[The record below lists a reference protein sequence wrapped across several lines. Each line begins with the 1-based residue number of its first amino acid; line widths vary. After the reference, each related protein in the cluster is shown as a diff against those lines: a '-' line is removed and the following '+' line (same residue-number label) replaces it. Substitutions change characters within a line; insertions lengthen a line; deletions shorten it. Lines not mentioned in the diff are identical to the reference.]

1 MFSDLQKLLNRLP
14 SQPRSVKTFIGISL
28 DFACS
33 IFSVWVAY
41 YLRLG
46 DFVSL
51 SERGSSALILSIL
64 IAFPIFYFFGLY
76 KTIFRYSGINSLLT
90 VSRAMFSYSIIYTL
104 LISFIGIRGIP
115 RTLGIIQPLL
125 LLVLIC
131 SWRLLVRYILR
142 KLNNDH
148 YAKNDVVNALVYGAG
163 KAGRQLVRAMQENTD
178 ISLKGFIDDD
188 LSQQGCKIDGKLIYP
203 PDDISKLILKKDI
216 SLILL
221 ALPSIP
227 KKQRTKIIRNL
238 TKYKIAIRSIPEIS
252 EIAKGERLITEFV
265 DLDIDDLIDR
275 VEVEPFQSL
284 MKKNI
289 FQKTILVTGSGG
301 SIGSELCRQIIR
313 FKPKILLLVEIS
325 EYALY
330 TVHYELEQLKSSEI
344 EILPLIGSVQDKR
357 RMEEIISIWKPA
369 TIYHA
374 AAYKHVPIVE
384 YNLIEGLKNNV
395 LGTFELAK
403 LASINKVSNFVFIS
417 TDKAVRPTNIMGATK
432 RLAELCLQALNKKYN
447 QSNIENKKTKFS
459 IVRFGNVLDSSGSVI
474 PKFRDQIK
482 KGGPLTLTHQ
492 EITRYFM
499 TITEAAQLVIQAG
512 ALAKGGDVFIL
523 DMGQPVKIYDL
534 AVRMVEFSG
543 LSVKDKLNNKGDIE
557 IQITG
562 LRPGE
567 KLYEE
572 LLLSENPRKTKH
584 PKIFRSEEPFIEY
597 SELEKE
603 INALKEIIMENDLE
617 NIRKKLKKVVIDYY
631 PNSKIDFNLFYY
643 FNNFRSYFYFC
654 IYCMFNRI

>member
-1 MFSDLQKLLNRLP
+1 MFFDLQKLLNTLP
-14 SQPRSVKTFIGISL
+14 SQPRSVKTFFAISL
-28 DFACS
+28 DFACL
-33 IFSVWVAY
+33 IFSVWSAY

-51 SERGSSALILSIL
+51 SERGLIPLILSIL
-64 IAFPIFYFFGLY
+64 ISYPIFYFFGLY

-90 VSRAMFSYSIIYTL
+90 VSRAMFSYSIFYTL
-104 LISFIGIRGIP
+104 LISFIGIKGVP

-131 SWRLLVRYILR
+131 SWRLLLRYILR
-142 KLNNDH
+142 KLNSDH
-148 YAKNDVVNALVYGAG
+148 YAKDDVINALVYGSG

-178 ISLKGFIDDD
+178 ISLKGFVDDD
-188 LSQQGCKIDGKLIYP
+188 ESQQGCKLDGKLIYSP
-203 PDDISKLILKKDI
+203 NEISKLIIKKDI

-227 KKQRTKIIRNL
+227 KKQRSKIIRNL
-238 TKYKIAIRSIPEIS
+238 TKHKIAIRSIPEIS

-265 DLDIDDLIDR
+265 DLDIDDLLDR
-275 VEVEPFQSL
+275 VEVEPFKSL
-284 MKKNI
+284 MRKNI
-289 FQKTILVTGSGG
+289 FRKTILVTGSGG
-301 SIGSELCRQIIR
+301 SIGSELCRQIIK

-330 TVHYELEQLKSSEI
+330 TIHSELEQIKSSEL

-357 RMEEIISIWKPA
+357 RMKEIISIWKPA

-432 RLAELCLQALNKKYN
+432 RLAELCLQALNKKHY
-447 QSNIENKKTKFS
+447 QSNIDNNETKFS

-499 TITEAAQLVIQAG
+499 TINEAAQLVIQAG

-534 AVRMVEFSG
+534 AVRMIELSG
-543 LSVKDKLNNKGDIE
+543 LSVKDNFNKKGDIE

-572 LLLSENPRKTKH
+572 LLLSANPSTTKH
-584 PKIFRSEEPFIEY
+584 PKIFRSQEPFIEY
-597 SELEKE
+597 SKLEKE
-603 INALKEIIMENDLE
+603 INSLKKIIKENNLE
-617 NIRKKLKKVVIDYY
+617 NIRKKLKTVVKDYY
-631 PNSKIDFNLFYY
+631 PNSKIVDHTF
-643 FNNFRSYFYFC
+643 
-654 IYCMFNRI
+654 MKK

>member
-1 MFSDLQKLLNRLP
+1 MFFDLKKLLDTIP
-14 SQPRSVKTFIGISL
+14 SQPRSVKTFFGISI

-46 DFVSL
+46 NFISL
-51 SERGSSALILSIL
+51 SDRGLTALILSIS
-64 IAFPIFYFFGLY
+64 ISYPIFYFFGIY

-90 VSRAMFSYSIIYTL
+90 VSRAMLSYSLFFTL
-104 LISFIGIRGIP
+104 LISFIGIKGIP

-131 SWRLLVRYILR
+131 SWRLLARYILR
-142 KLNNDH
+142 KLNNNH
-148 YAKNDVVNALVYGAG
+148 YAKNDVVNALVYGSG

-178 ISLKGFIDDD
+178 ISVKGFIDDD
-188 LSQQGCKIDGKLIYP
+188 LSQQGCRIDGKLIYSP
-203 PDDISKLILKKDI
+203 NDISKLILKKDI

-221 ALPSIP
+221 ALPSIQ

-238 TKYKIAIRSIPEIS
+238 TKHKIAIRSIPEIS
-252 EIAKGERLITEFV
+252 DIAKGERLITEFV
-265 DLDIDDLIDR
+265 DLDIDDLLDR

-289 FQKTILVTGSGG
+289 FDKTILVTGSGG

-313 FKPKILLLVEIS
+313 FKPRKLLLVEIS
-325 EYALY
+325 EFALY
-330 TVHYELEQLKSSEI
+330 TIHYELEQIKSPEI

-523 DMGQPVKIYDL
+523 DMGQPIQIYDL
-534 AVRMVEFSG
+534 AVRMVELSG
-543 LSVKDKLNNKGDIE
+543 LSVKDKFNNKGDIE

-597 SELEKE
+597 SILEKE
-603 INALKEIIMENDLE
+603 INSLKEIIKYNDLE
-617 NIRKKLKKVVIDYY
+617 NIRKKLKKVVTDYY
-631 PNSKIDFNLFYY
+631 PNSKIVDYTFLKK
-643 FNNFRSYFYFC
+643 
-654 IYCMFNRI
+654 